1 MLWNDILQKCAE
13 QHWCKHSVTEKHS
26 LLDKYKTL
34 GTHGMK
40 DKDRGLCLF
49 HWKSLKS
56 TKHIFLSCYC
66 KNAVIE
72 VVSTSRSSEG
82 KFIARGKTRCSLLIS
97 SPLLL
102 YPLASWQIGNKTQP
116 VTFKACLSFTR
127 QHMEPPPPHISLL
140 PSSAALIGAETGFL
154 ASAIS
159 EAEIQIVLKTTWILN
174 GKSMNK

>member
-127 QHMEPPPPHISLL
+127 QHMEPPPPTHL
-140 PSSAALIGAETGFL
+140 PF
-154 ASAIS
+154 AIIRCAHWCWNRIFGLCHFWGRNPDS
-159 EAEIQIVLKTTWILN
+159 PEDD
-174 GKSMNK
+174 MNIKWKIHE